1 MENLLVTELIKECH
15 NMGKFRTSDNDKKAH
30 DNNAE
35 HELKNQLTEE
45 NRQKGK
51 NQFSKKTDHL

>member
-1 MENLLVTELIKECH
+1 
-15 NMGKFRTSDNDKKAH
+15 MGKFRTSDNDKKAH

-35 HELKNQLTEE
+35 HELKNQLAEE